1 MLLVIY
7 TAMLEECRAFYT
19 GLGLV
24 FAKEQ
29 HGSGPEHYAA
39 ELPGLV
45 FELYPASATKFT
57 GTLRL
62 GFELPA
68 TPNLLPGRHVFTDP
82 ESRVV
87 EVIVPGPQTV
97 DRRESAPAR

>member
-7 TAMLEECRAFYT
+7 TAMLEQCRAFYSD
-19 GLGLV
+19 LGLV
-24 FAKEQ
+24 FTKEQ
-29 HGSGPEHYAA
+29 HGTGPEHYAA

-57 GTLRL
+57 GMLRL

-68 TPNLLPGRHVFTDP
+68 TQNLLPGRHLFTDP

-87 EVIVPGPQTV
+87 EVVVPGPQGV
-97 DRRESAPAR
+97 DRRPGVSG

>member
-7 TAMLEECRAFYT
+7 TAMLEECRAFYA

-29 HGSGPEHYAA
+29 HGTGPEHYAA

-45 FELYPASATKFT
+45 FELYPAT
-57 GTLRL
+57 GTRLTGSLRL

-68 TPNLLPGRHVFTDP
+68 TPDLPPGRHLFTDP
-82 ESRVV
+82 ESRIV
-87 EVIVPGPQTV
+87 EVVVLGPQAV
-97 DRRESAPAR
+97 DREQGVSG

>member
-19 GLGLV
+19 DLGLV
-24 FAKEQ
+24 FTKEQ
-29 HGSGPEHYAA
+29 HGTGPEHYAA
-39 ELPGLV
+39 DLPGLV
-45 FELYPASATKFT
+45 FELYPASATKLT
-57 GTLRL
+57 GSLRL

-68 TPNLLPGRHVFTDP
+68 TPDLLPGRHLFTDP

-87 EVIVPGPQTV
+87 EVLVPQ
-97 DRRESAPAR
+97 RELRVSE